1 MLAVD
6 ISLLQEQA
14 ASVLADVAQG
24 SQNQDIQDALEQ
36 TDLTRSC
43 VESCKLGDTRR
54 GGPPGASPPGG
65 ALISNPDQ
73 V

>member
-24 SQNQDIQDALEQ
+24 SLNQDIQDALEQ
-36 TDLTRSC
+36 TDLINKELRRVLQIGRHAARRPARC
-43 VESCKLGDTRR
+43 VATGR
-54 GGPPGASPPGG
+54 GLDLQP
-65 ALISNPDQ
+65 
-73 V
+73 